1 MAPWPAGHSIIKY
14 IKMKLFTRCF
24 LGFLIPH
31 EVCNNGSLICYS
43 QKNNF
48 ATDTKEQ
55 GTDKHLT

>member
-1 MAPWPAGHSIIKY
+1 MAPWPAVHSIIKY

-24 LGFLIPH
+24 LCFLISH
-31 EVCNNGSLICYS
+31 EVYNNGSLICYS

-55 GTDKHLT
+55 GIDEYLT